1 MGGLTF
7 THLALLGGLTALAI
21 PILIHLLFRR
31 PVRQMRFSTLEFFL
45 EKREEAARR
54 RRIRHWLLLVT
65 RCLILLLV
73 VVAFARP
80 YSRQR
85 GQAAKIKRDIVL
97 VLDRSASM
105 QVEDRWSKAQAK
117 AQSFLRDLGFED
129 RAALVEASVPVK
141 VLSPFAPVSKVQ
153 TALRTLSPGF
163 GAADLAQGL
172 TEAVRM
178 LQKAEPDRRSSIV
191 IISDFQRTGAGAT
204 NEIRLPNRIDLT
216 LDPVGE
222 ESTPN
227 IAIVDLSLETD
238 GRLGIKCRRFGEGAP
253 ALVSA
258 EVLADGQCFTNC
270 LLTTTSTA
278 TQAVTLPALGPGWH
292 TIETRVAAQPGG
304 NPEKLDLLPADN
316 RRWLALKV
324 PAPLQI
330 LVVEPR
336 PSQRSFEEESF
347 FIACALASA
356 STNGIPCRCQ
366 KVPTDQLVSALA
378 TKDFGLVILPQLRQL
393 DEGLGAELRAYVTN
407 GGGLLLFLGEATA
420 PVRYQCAFGDL
431 LPMSLR
437 RAEGDPDKPEE
448 FWHIGEFD
456 TASPVFAAFRRENS
470 GDPTRPAFK
479 RRFALQAA
487 AGSDVVARFADGVPF
502 ILTKK
507 LGQGRV
513 VAINTSADTAWTD
526 WPKRKTYVPWL
537 EGVIA
542 LAVGKPIQAGI
553 TAGPDLP
560 CGIQQEVPINSVQ
573 TVKLRGPGGEQH
585 VEPHAGTISLCLEK
599 PGVFATE
606 TLGGLELGR
615 VTASVPKPES
625 DLAAMTVEEF
635 SKSITRTSDPGLRG
649 LTAAFSGD
657 GSREFWRILLLI
669 ALGLLIAEF
678 LLANRTWA

>member
-336 PSQRSFEEESF
+336 PSQRSFEE
-347 FIACALASA
+347 
-356 STNGIPCRCQ
+356 
-366 KVPTDQLVSALA
+366 
-378 TKDFGLVILPQLRQL
+378 
-393 DEGLGAELRAYVTN
+393 
-407 GGGLLLFLGEATA
+407 
-420 PVRYQCAFGDL
+420 
-431 LPMSLR
+431 
-437 RAEGDPDKPEE
+437 
-448 FWHIGEFD
+448 
-456 TASPVFAAFRRENS
+456 
-470 GDPTRPAFK
+470 
-479 RRFALQAA
+479 
-487 AGSDVVARFADGVPF
+487 
-502 ILTKK
+502 
-507 LGQGRV
+507 
-513 VAINTSADTAWTD
+513 
-526 WPKRKTYVPWL
+526 
-537 EGVIA
+537 
-542 LAVGKPIQAGI
+542 
-553 TAGPDLP
+553 
-560 CGIQQEVPINSVQ
+560 
-573 TVKLRGPGGEQH
+573 
-585 VEPHAGTISLCLEK
+585 
-599 PGVFATE
+599 
-606 TLGGLELGR
+606 
-615 VTASVPKPES
+615 
-625 DLAAMTVEEF
+625 
-635 SKSITRTSDPGLRG
+635 
-649 LTAAFSGD
+649 
-657 GSREFWRILLLI
+657 
-669 ALGLLIAEF
+669 
-678 LLANRTWA
+678 